1 MKLTIRTI
9 AMQDVAAVARMAQR
23 LAASEGEGRTEF
35 NEEAIRRDVLC
46 QHPHCVIWVAEAG
59 GQPVA
64 FLMAYPG
71 YDMLSA
77 STGWHLGDLWVEPG
91 FRRQGIA
98 TQLVLALAAQ
108 AKDHGSRWI
117 SLTRLKQN
125 HEAKEFYTKLGFF
138 ERWDVCFH
146 AAGGDAFLS
155 LANASGGMQAML
167 L

>member
-1 MKLTIRTI
+1 MKLAIRTI
-9 AMQDVAAVARMAQR
+9 GMQDAAAVAKMAQR
-23 LAASEGEGRTEF
+23 LAASEGEGKTEF
-35 NEEAIRRDVLC
+35 NEEAIRRDVLSPN
-46 QHPHCVIWVAEAG
+46 PHCAIWVAEAG

-108 AKDHGSRWI
+108 AKAHGSQWI
-117 SLTRLKQN
+117 SLTRLKRN
-125 HEAKEFYTKLGFF
+125 HEAKDFYTKLGFF

-146 AAGGDAFLS
+146 AAGGEAFLS
-155 LANASGGMQAML
+155 LADAPGAAQAML